1 MTKEEIRA
9 IVQQV
14 LAEERR
20 NNDDELDVT
29 VLKTVSGLLTS
40 FGIPDDERKDIAE
53 DFRYLRR
60 WRLGA
65 ERVQGLGMTAIVA
78 LIVGGIASALWLG
91 IKAAIGK

>member
-20 NNDDELDVT
+20 NSDDELDVT

-78 LIVGGIASALWLG
+78 LVVGGIASALWLG